1 MHICRYVPPWLS
13 QILACM
19 GRNIK
24 GFSLPIS
31 ASRTQL
37 PLHAFVRTSAAQPQ
51 FKTLLESRGCLG
63 CFPKPISMDEASKGL
78 ITQGSAINNYDR
90 SEDIWSSSSF
100 YMDHSA
106 GYSQRSFSSITI
118 PNHPSD
124 PQSSAGNQIDH
135 PEEFVNHG
143 LRLWKQTRKQWVGN
157 KKTERRMQVG
167 ESRISWNATYES
179 LLGTTRPF
187 RQPIPLGEMVE
198 FLVDIWEL
206 EGLV

>member
-1 MHICRYVPPWLS
+1 MTKQSKQLKVAQHNTNLFKIWGNGATIVSVFRFTTMLSSSFRYVPPWLS

-19 GRNIK
+19 G
-24 GFSLPIS
+24 
-31 ASRTQL
+31 
-37 PLHAFVRTSAAQPQ
+37 
-51 FKTLLESRGCLG
+51 GCLG